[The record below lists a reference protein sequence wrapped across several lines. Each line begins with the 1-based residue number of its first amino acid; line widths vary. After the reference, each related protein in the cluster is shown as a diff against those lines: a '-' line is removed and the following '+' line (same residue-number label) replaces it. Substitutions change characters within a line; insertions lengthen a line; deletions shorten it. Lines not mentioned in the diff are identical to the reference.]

1 MGAAPR
7 KYKPTFTESKPRPV
21 YQRLTPL
28 AWFCV
33 FLVVLALLGGIIVA
47 IRKLSDASG
56 SNQSLDQRLGRPATA
71 PTAVVAQPA
80 QKDSAPVAVAV
91 QESAP
96 TVAADTAAVPALPVP
111 TVVPTA
117 PAAPAASQPQSDTA
131 APAAP
136 NAQAGGVSW
145 ASQMAQQ
152 ADGTWMAPKEVV
164 AQASDNVKEYYL
176 AARNRSLE
184 DYLQQRDQIL
194 TTYYINN
201 GLQLMHAYEAKR
213 AQYGM
218 NKSGEVSVLVKSF
231 TQDGL
236 TAQVDVTT
244 KNWVNDVYD
253 IKTKQLTKSDFKQ
266 QDSVLSLAIRFD
278 PTGNRWKIES
288 VLGVVRLH

>member
-21 YQRLTPL
+21 FQRLTPL

-33 FLVVLALLGGIIVA
+33 FLVVLALIGGIIVA
-47 IRKLSDASG
+47 IRKLSDASS
-56 SNQSLDQRLGRPATA
+56 SNQSLDQRLGRPVTA

-80 QKDSAPVAVAV
+80 QNDSAPVV
-91 QESAP
+91 QVSVP
-96 TVAADTAAVPALPVP
+96 TVAADTAAAPALPAP
-111 TVVPTA
+111 TVAPTTQA
-117 PAAPAASQPQSDTA
+117 PSQSQSDTA

-136 NAQAGGVSW
+136 NAQAGGVPW

-164 AQASDNVKEYYL
+164 AQASENIKEYYL

-201 GLQLMHAYEAKR
+201 GLQLMHAYETKR

-231 TQDGL
+231 AQDGL

-266 QDSVLSLAIRFD
+266 QDVQLSLAVRFD
-278 PTGNRWKIES
+278 PTGNRWKIET

>member
-21 YQRLTPL
+21 FQRLTPL

-33 FLVVLALLGGIIVA
+33 FLVGLALIGGIIVA

-80 QKDSAPVAVAV
+80 QNDAAPVVPAPV
-91 QESAP
+91 QETVP
-96 TVAADTAAVPALPVP
+96 TVAADTAAVPAVPAP
-111 TVVPTA
+111 TVAPTVQA
-117 PAAPAASQPQSDTA
+117 PAQPQSDTA

-136 NAQAGGVSW
+136 NAPAGGVPW

-164 AQASDNVKEYYL
+164 AQASENIKAYYL

-231 TQDGL
+231 AQDGL

-278 PTGNRWKIES
+278 PSGNRWKIEN